1 MLKTS
6 TQPSLKRITMK
17 EEAEKRGKGAKD
29 FLIGLADWQTQ
40 QSLKIRSPK
49 V

>member
-17 EEAEKRGKGAKD
+17 DRHRKEGEGAKD

-40 QSLKIRSPK
+40 QSLKIRSL
-49 V
+49 